1 MKEKVGKEYLV
12 KGMMM
17 KQKKSDG
24 SSDSDDDDDDE
35 SSSSD
40 EGDITETKEKQFVDV
55 LTKLKN
61 KDPSVYDP
69 NAKMYESSSSSSSD
83 SESDS
88 GPDDSDKKKKKKKK
102 KKMTLREVQARDLLE
117 GGARTYESDEDE
129 DGLGKRNKDAGPSYV
144 EEQEAL
150 KKAFKSAAGNS
161 RSNNSS
167 SSSGDDDDEIQIQIQ
182 TTTSED

>member
-1 MKEKVGKEYLV
+1 MFDRNKSDEDGSSSSSDDDDDEEKKKKKMKKKDTLKINQKFASRFEHNERRKEEHRLKEKVGKEYLV
-12 KGMMM
+12 RGMMM

-69 NAKMYESSSSSSSD
+69 NAKLYDESSSSSSSD

-102 KKMTLREVQARDLLE
+102 KKMTLREVQARD
-117 GGARTYESDEDE
+117 
-129 DGLGKRNKDAGPSYV
+129 
-144 EEQEAL
+144 
-150 KKAFKSAAGNS
+150 
-161 RSNNSS
+161 
-167 SSSGDDDDEIQIQIQ
+167 
-182 TTTSED
+182 